1 MKAVADTLGVAP
13 HKFEIIPPLYFW
25 AYHGTHIPAP
35 ILAPTVDPITDAFP
49 KNANRASAE
58 VHQRVVTAELAVS
71 AASVIDRRSV
81 SAKCPF
87 PCAIFGGA
95 AAPGRREP
103 KAPHS
108 PAQRR
113 ALMSAGSCYFSIA
126 ALVGPVT
133 HVTDPAGRAARAWS
147 VVGKLHM
154 ADTTRLAELTTRAA
168 DLADRVE
175 AAGALVAASVL
186 RGIAIEV
193 EEFILKVAPPDVG
206 WQRRVRARPCR

>member
-1 MKAVADTLGVAP
+1 MTPLQI
-13 HKFEIIPPLYFW
+13 HWPPRPV
-25 AYHGTHIPAP
+25 GRGRPRTPRTES
-35 ILAPTVDPITDAFP
+35 PTY
-49 KNANRASAE
+49 
-58 VHQRVVTAELAVS
+58 
-71 AASVIDRRSV
+71 
-81 SAKCPF
+81 
-87 PCAIFGGA
+87 
-95 AAPGRREP
+95 
-103 KAPHS
+103 S

-126 ALVGPVT
+126 ALVGPVI

-154 ADTTRLAELTTRAA
+154 ADTIRLADLTTRAA

-186 RGIAIEV
+186 REVARDV
-193 EEFILKVAPPDVG
+193 EELIVKVAPPDVG